1 MGEVGFGLPT
11 APERD
16 DGEQAP
22 GPAGVAA
29 PATPVYNAAP
39 QPPSNGASN
48 AAAPLLGPV
57 PERSHVD
64 VELRLLLPREEREGA
79 PLLPRGAADS
89 ASGAGDNAAANGLE
103 DGAIALSIGKATA
116 CTASEADG
124 AASGFEGGA
133 KGNSTNGATPN
144 EGTPQHQ
151 STRKQVKFNDKVEY
165 FPSDSREEDE
175 ELHLRRVIASSIV
188 GNTLEWYDF
197 LIYTFLGGVITK
209 LFFPHE
215 NVYAQMIAFYGVFAA
230 GFATRPLGALVFG
243 MISDRYSRKTALM
256 LSIVVMSIPTALVG
270 CLPTYQTA
278 GLAAPLLLVLIRV
291 LQGFAVGG
299 EFTATMVFLV
309 EHAPPHS
316 RGLHGSWAFASVMVG
331 VIVGSL
337 VAMGF
342 NLALSEAAMLAWGWR
357 VPFLLSILGSGVG
370 VYIRRHLRDPVSE
383 EQDDHHHHHGGGR
396 RGPLRRVAGGIL
408 MVVLIDFMNA
418 LGFYLVVI
426 FLPLYMQTF
435 AHLSRRAALS
445 VHTANMFLYLGII
458 PLGGWLSD
466 KYGRSRVILLPALA
480 MAAVAY
486 PLWCLFKTGN
496 AGAAWFAQAAL
507 VVLMATF
514 TGALPAT
521 FVALFPAEY
530 RCTGLS
536 IGHNLSM
543 AAFGG
548 TAPIMATGLLRGTG
562 DIASP
567 AALLIIAAA
576 MTAAGALMLKRW
588 RIR

>member
-1 MGEVGFGLPT
+1 MGEDQPARQPT
-11 APERD
+11 PNYELAALDTPSAAA
-16 DGEQAP
+16 QPPAP
-22 GPAGVAA
+22 GDAA
-29 PATPVYNAAP
+29 QVGL
-39 QPPSNGASN
+39 PSNGQHVASTPGDKRLEGV
-48 AAAPLLGPV
+48 PLLQ
-57 PERSHVD
+57 
-64 VELRLLLPREEREGA
+64 
-79 PLLPRGAADS
+79 
-89 ASGAGDNAAANGLE
+89 
-103 DGAIALSIGKATA
+103 
-116 CTASEADG
+116 DG
-124 AASGFEGGA
+124 AASDCSQTVALSIAPDQASPTENG
-133 KGNSTNGATPN
+133 STHKLNV
-144 EGTPQHQ
+144 QK
-151 STRKQVKFNDKVEY
+151 SVKFNDSVEY
-165 FPSDSREEDE
+165 FGAQDTRSDSEDE
-175 ELHLRRVIASSIV
+175 ALHLRRVIASSIV

-209 LFFPHE
+209 LFFPHDS
-215 NVYAQMIAFYGVFAA
+215 VYAQMIAFYGVFAA

-243 MISDRYSRKTALM
+243 LISDRYSRKTALM
-256 LSIVVMSIPTALVG
+256 LSIIIMSIPTALVG
-270 CLPTYQTA
+270 CLPTYQQA

-299 EFTATMVFLV
+299 EFTSTMVFLV

-337 VAMGF
+337 VAMVF
-342 NLALSEAAMLAWGWR
+342 NLALSEAAMMSWGWR

-383 EQDDHHHHHGGGR
+383 GEVEEEGQHGAGSSPSRG
-396 RGPLRRVAGGIL
+396 RGPLRRVASGIL
-408 MVVLIDFMNA
+408 EVVLLDFMNA
-418 LGFYLVVI
+418 IGFYLVVI
-426 FLPLYMQTF
+426 FLPLYMQNF
-435 AHLSRRAALS
+435 AHLSRGAALC
-445 VHTANMFLYLGII
+445 VHTSNMALYLGLI

-466 KYGRSRVILLPALA
+466 KYGRQRVILGPSLA
-480 MAAVAY
+480 MAVAAY

-496 AGAAWFAQAAL
+496 VGAAWVAQALL

-536 IGHNLSM
+536 IGHNISM

-548 TAPIMATGLLRGTG
+548 TAPMMATGLLQGTR

-567 AALLIIAAA
+567 SALLTISAAL
-576 MTAAGALMLKRW
+576 TAVGALLLRRW